1 MASLPPGGG
10 AAKAFMAP
18 GALVPVPGPD
28 PGEAA
33 LWRASRDGFDLYY
46 APGCLCVVPSPQA
59 TAFEAGLALTG
70 APEGR
75 WAGELWRRAARA
87 RATSARPEP
96 PFRPECL
103 TLYLH
108 DECNQGCTYCYAH
121 PRDRRS
127 VRLDPGAVVAAA
139 DLVAAN
145 CQALGRSMTA
155 VFHGGGEPSLYPEEV
170 DELLDLVAGA
180 AGRHAVGLFRY
191 VATNGSLSAEG
202 ARWLARRFD
211 LVGLSC
217 DGPADIHDAQRPGR
231 DGCGTLQAVERTART
246 LRAEGVRYHV
256 RATITPAGLGRQDE
270 IAAYICQHLAPEE
283 LRFEP
288 VYGGGRSVLGAGDAP
303 AFVAGL
309 MAARQVAAGYGV
321 PLTTS
326 GCRLGAIHG
335 PYCHVFRQ
343 VLNLLPDGLAGP
355 AVATACFMDSTAGQA
370 RRRGTAID
378 VQDGETGQF
387 AVDGGRVEALRA
399 CLAPLPKGCA
409 ACFNRFH
416 CARGC
421 PDACPLDGRGPEEA
435 VFRCQASRSLAAAL
449 LAEAAEAL
457 WSEVLAGEATVP
469 HGCLLP

>member
-1 MASLPPGGG
+1 MAPLPPGGG
-10 AAKAFMAP
+10 AATASMAP
-18 GALVPVPGPD
+18 GDLLPVRGPD
-28 PGEAA
+28 PGETA
-33 LWRASRDGFDLYY
+33 LWRASRDGHDLFY
-46 APGCLCVVPSPQA
+46 APGCVCIVPSPQA
-59 TAFEAGLALTG
+59 AAFAAGLSLPA
-70 APEGR
+70 APTDR
-75 WAGELWRRAARA
+75 WAAELRRRAARA
-87 RATSARPEP
+87 RAARARAEP

-108 DECNQGCTYCYAH
+108 DECNLGCTYCYAR
-121 PRDRRS
+121 PRAGRS
-127 VRLDPGAVVAAA
+127 GCLDPGAVTAAA

-145 CQALGRSMTA
+145 CQALGRPMTA
-155 VFHGGGEPSLYPEEV
+155 VFHGGGEPSLYPAEV

-180 AGRHAVGLFRY
+180 AGRRSVGLFRY
-191 VATNGSLSAEG
+191 VATNGTLSAEG

-217 DGPADIHDAQRPGR
+217 DGPAAIHDAQRPAR
-231 DGCGTLQAVERTART
+231 DGRGTLQAVERTART
-246 LRAEGVRYHV
+246 LRAEGARYHV
-256 RATITPAGLGRQDE
+256 RATITPAGLDRQDE

-283 LRFEP
+283 LHFEP
-288 VYGGGRSVLGAGDAP
+288 VYCGGRSGLDAGDAP

-309 MAARQVAAGYGV
+309 MAARRVAAGYGV

-343 VLNLLPDGLAGP
+343 VLNLLPGGPAGP

-399 CLAPLPKGCA
+399 CLAPLPEGCA
-409 ACFNRFH
+409 DCFNRFH

-421 PDACPLDGRGPEEA
+421 PDACPLDGRGPEQA
-435 VFRCQASRSLAAAL
+435 AFRCQASRSLAATL
-449 LAEAAEAL
+449 LAEAAGAL
-457 WSEVLAGEATVP
+457 WAEILAGEATGP
-469 HGCLLP
+469 HGCHLP